1 MNDTKTV
8 TLQVSGMIRA
18 TSKNVTEA
26 HLARQPGV
34 ISVDAN
40 PVSQTATV
48 TYDPQTT
55 SVAYLQQWVIECGYH
70 CAGQSVP
77 DHICDPTHEPH
88 DHATTQ
94 GHDTHVGHGGHEART
109 DHGGHPEHAGHEPH
123 DGHEG
128 HEGHQAIAADGH
140 DHVGTAVA
148 GEHAHPAAG
157 AGDEHAGHPATAA
170 DGYDHGTEASG
181 HSAQE
186 MMGHGGHGGMSMD
199 AMIRDMRNRFLV
211 ALILSIPITLWSP
224 IGREVIG
231 FEVPAPFGLRDDVFM
246 LILSLPVIFYSAW
259 IFFDGA
265 YRALRARTLDMMVLV
280 AVGVGAGWIYS
291 LIITLT
297 GGGEVFYEA
306 ATVLAT
312 FVLLGHWVEMR
323 ARGGANDAI
332 RRLLELAPARA
343 VVIRGGEEVE
353 IPTSEV
359 VPGDLMLIRPGAKIP
374 TDGTVDEGESE
385 VDESMV
391 TGESMPV
398 EKAPGS
404 EVIGATV
411 NTVGT
416 LRVRATKVGA
426 DTALAQIVKLV
437 QEAQNS
443 KAPGQRLADRA
454 AFWLVLVALIGG
466 TLTFLVWFLAGMDV
480 PMAILFAIT
489 VVVITCPDAL
499 GLATPTAIMV
509 GTGLGAKR
517 GVLFKNASGI
527 ETAARIDTVVLDKTG
542 TLTKGEPE
550 VTDYLPVG
558 MDDLELLSLAAALE
572 RESEHPLAKAIV
584 TYADERGI
592 PRRTA
597 TAFRNVTGQGAIATV
612 DGRQVVLGNAR
623 LMASEGIDTS
633 AVDAQQQELANG
645 GRTAIMF
652 AVDGKIA
659 GVIALADAAR
669 DTARAAIDALHEQ
682 GIEVAMLTGDNKP
695 TAERIASLLGIDTV
709 IADVLPED
717 KSAKI
722 AELQKAGKK
731 VAMVGD
737 GVNDAPALAQ
747 ADLGIAIGAGTD
759 VAIETADVVLMRSD
773 PLDVA
778 IALKIGK
785 GTLRKMRQNLGWAI
799 GYNAIA
805 LPIAAGVFYPAFGI
819 MLTPEI
825 AAISMSG
832 SSVIVAVNALLLK
845 RLRLPA
851 PADPATASTPTTA
864 SASGGAS

>member
-1 MNDTKTV
+1 MTDTQTV
-8 TLQVSGMIRA
+8 TLEVSGMISA

-34 ISVDAN
+34 LTVEAN
-40 PVSQTATV
+40 AISQTATV

-55 SVAYLQQWVIECGYH
+55 SVAHLQRWVIECGYH
-70 CAGQSVP
+70 CSGQSVP
-77 DHICDPTHEPH
+77 DHICDPTADPYDHSHSSHAAPVAH
-88 DHATTQ
+88 DAHT
-94 GHDTHVGHGGHEART
+94 GDDTHETHTHHPDHTDRDAAGHEHGHTTTVQQGPTTVDQGPTASADEHGGHT
-109 DHGGHPEHAGHEPH
+109 PSAGVE
-123 DGHEG
+123 
-128 HEGHQAIAADGH
+128 H
-140 DHVGTAVA
+140 DHS
-148 GEHAHPAAG
+148 AA
-157 AGDEHAGHPATAA
+157 AA
-170 DGYDHGTEASG
+170 S
-181 HSAQE
+181 HSPQE
-186 MMGHGGHGGMSMD
+186 MMGHGGHHAGMSMD

-231 FEVPAPFGLRDDVFM
+231 FEVPAPFGLRDDVFA

-280 AVGVGAGWIYS
+280 AVGVGAGWLYS
-291 LIITLT
+291 LVVTLT

-332 RRLLELAPARA
+332 RTLLELAPSQA
-343 VVIRGGEEVE
+343 VVIRDGQEIE

-359 VPGDLMLIRPGAKIP
+359 VPGDLLLVRPGAKIP
-374 TDGTVDEGESE
+374 TDGVVESGESE

-398 EKAPGS
+398 EKSPGS

-411 NTVGT
+411 NTVGA
-416 LRVRATKVGA
+416 LRMKATRVGA

-466 TLTFLVWFLAGMDV
+466 TLTFVVWLLAGADV

-517 GVLFKNASGI
+517 GVLFKNATGI
-527 ETAARIDTVVLDKTG
+527 ETAARIDTVVFDKTG

-550 VTDYLPVG
+550 VTDYFPVG
-558 MDDLELLSLAAALE
+558 VDDLEMLSLAVALE

-584 TYADERGI
+584 AYADARDI

-612 DGRQVVLGNAR
+612 DGRQVVLGNPR
-623 LMASEGIDTS
+623 LLAGEG
-633 AVDAQQQELANG
+633 VDISGVQAAQQELAG
-645 GRTAIMF
+645 SGRTAILF
-652 AVDGKIA
+652 AVDGQVA
-659 GVIALADAAR
+659 GIIGLADAPR
-669 DTARAAIDALHEQ
+669 DSAKIAIDALHEQ
-682 GIEVAMLTGDNKP
+682 GIEVAMLTGDNQP

-709 IADVLPED
+709 IADVLPEE
-717 KSAKI
+717 KSAKV
-722 AELQKAGKK
+722 AELQASGKK

-778 IALKIGK
+778 IALKIGT

-799 GYNAIA
+799 GYNAAA

-819 MLTPEI
+819 MLSPEI
-825 AAISMSG
+825 AALSMSG

-851 PADPATASTPTTA
+851 QSPETAGTATAEKEPEHA
-864 SASGGAS
+864 